1 MVSAWKMHS
10 IGHVDVEGVR
20 NERKITQGKSRN
32 TKKKLWQQ
40 QKNRSPFFSRAKH
53 KFLQKRN
60 TTAHFSV
67 HIHCAMGSSGETQPF
82 HSNERQM
89 HAWRKN
95 ILVKHKKGLLDTAD
109 PCSRT
114 DRTMQ
119 TMTVCAIAFTS
130 TGKTAFLSLSPSLS
144 AGTRRWMGAGG
155 IREKPKSI
163 TIFFWFNMRTMDGSY
178 SYATIFF
185 SFFVRSQR
193 AVEHHKNIRSDAQNE
208 NERHSELSGFR
219 EREEK
224 CVTMANWSR

>member
-1 MVSAWKMHS
+1 MHS

-114 DRTMQ
+114 DRTME

-130 TGKTAFLSLSPSLS
+130 TGKTAFFSLFVSL
-144 AGTRRWMGAGG
+144 RWDKTMNGCWRYS
-155 IREKPKSI
+155 RETEEHNNI
-163 TIFFWFNMRTMDGSY
+163 FLVQYANNGWLIFICDNIFF
-178 SYATIFF
+178 
-185 SFFVRSQR
+185 VLRSQP
-193 AVEHHKNIRSDAQNE
+193 ACCWAS
-208 NERHSELSGFR
+208 
-219 EREEK
+219 
-224 CVTMANWSR
+224 